1 MSRAKNA
8 GLNSGFGLV
17 VGFLAA
23 GLFMVGTAQAA
34 TIEKDGE
41 VATAIRGLTIGGN
54 TYDVEFTCNV
64 SMLETY
70 GLPAVFDI
78 DDPESGLSALDAI
91 LGELYNDASVQAV
104 GCGTAEGE
112 FNARFD
118 IAWGMEEIEI
128 PLPDVGE
135 PDPGVLD
142 VRILFLCAGARA
154 TAEAPYYWFDF
165 SGGNCL
171 GVKLFAENAVV
182 ARFTVE
188 ESGGPGNQSPTAD
201 AGGPYSGAVGS
212 PVQFNGSGYDLDG
225 SIYSYAWVF
234 GDDGGT
240 STLEQPEYT
249 YSSAGEYN
257 VTLTVTD
264 DRDLSSS
271 NTTQASIGQSGAPP
285 VADAGGPYNA
295 STGSPVTLDGS
306 GSNDPDGSIAS
317 YSWDMDD
324 GSTRKG
330 RKPSH
335 TYSADGKY
343 TVTLTVTNNEGE
355 TDTDTA
361 TVTSASGNQAPT
373 ADAGGAYAEATG
385 VAVQFEG
392 GGSEDPDGS
401 IASYRWIFEDGSTL
415 KGKRPKRTF
424 RTAGD
429 YSVNLEV
436 TDNEGFVDSDTAR
449 VTISD

>member
-1 MSRAKNA
+1 
-8 GLNSGFGLV
+8 LV
-17 VGFLAA
+17 AVGICAA
-23 GLFMVGTAQAA
+23 GLLPAGATAQAA

-41 VATAIRGLTIGGN
+41 VATAIRDLTIGGN

-64 SMLETY
+64 STAETY
-70 GLPAVFDI
+70 PLGGSGVAPVFDFNDVASAERATLAI
-78 DDPESGLSALDAI
+78 DIVFTVDGGVL
-91 LGELYNDASVQAV
+91 AV
-104 GCGTAEGE
+104 GCGTGEGQ
-112 FNARFD
+112 FSTVFSIGYRLT
-118 IAWGMEEIEI
+118 EIEI
-128 PLPDVGE
+128 NPPGQSGILELPLL
-135 PDPGVLD
+135 GV
-142 VRILFLCAGARA
+142 CQGTRA
-154 TAEAPYYWFDF
+154 TPVPPDNTPPAQWVNLDDDSCDIDLY
-165 SGGNCL
+165 
-171 GVKLFAENAVV
+171 GVSSVV
-182 ARFTVE
+182 ARFSLGG
-188 ESGGPGNQSPTAD
+188 SGGPGNQSPTAD

-212 PVQFNGSGYDLDG
+212 PVQFDGSGSNDLDG
-225 SIYSYAWVF
+225 SISSYAWEF
-234 GDDGGT
+234 GDGGT

-249 YSSAGEYN
+249 YSSAAEYN

-335 TYSADGKY
+335 TYGADGKY

-355 TDTDTA
+355 TDIDTT
-361 TVTSASGNQAPT
+361 TVTSATGNQAPT

-436 TDNEGFVDSDTAR
+436 TDEDGLVDSDTAR